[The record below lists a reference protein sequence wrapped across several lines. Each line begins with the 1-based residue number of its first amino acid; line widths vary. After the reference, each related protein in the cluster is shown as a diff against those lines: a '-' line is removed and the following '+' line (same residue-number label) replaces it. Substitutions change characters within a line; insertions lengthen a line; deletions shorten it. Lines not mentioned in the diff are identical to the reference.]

1 MFCRFGPAGEKFFPQ
16 QIVDSVLFHN
26 LSGQIDSS
34 MQRSRSDDLLLIP
47 PS

>member
-1 MFCRFGPAGEKFFPQ
+1 MAICRFGPAQEKFFPQ

-34 MQRSRSDDLLLIP
+34 MRMHRSRSAAE
-47 PS
+47 SA